1 MAKENEETGKEEF
14 INPEA
19 LPVESEYLEISQQAA
34 VRSVDLPKEGEKRD
48 GSPKSLS
55 EAMDEATDLTDM
67 QFAASRLFPKT
78 YNRRDA
84 MVARIAP
91 DAFLALLHIMVTDQ
105 VMSSDPSKPIN
116 VNDEIFNAYYMLTT
130 GLDGRGRIDF
140 AELLG
145 AAKEIKKEESLL
157 KGL

>member
-1 MAKENEETGKEEF
+1 MVEKNKGTGREEF
-14 INPEA
+14 VNPEA
-19 LPVESEYLEISQQAA
+19 VPVESEYLEVSQQAA
-34 VRSVDLPKEGEKRD
+34 VRNVELPKEGE
-48 GSPKSLS
+48 SAPKSIS

-67 QFAASRLFPKT
+67 QFAASRLFPKI

-84 MVARIAP
+84 MVARVAP
-91 DAFLALLHIMVTDQ
+91 DAFLALLHIMVTDK
-105 VMSSDPSKPIN
+105 VMSSDPSKPIS
-116 VNDEIFNAYYMLTT
+116 VNDEIFDAYYMLTT
-130 GLDGRGRIDF
+130 GLDGKGRIDF

>member
-1 MAKENEETGKEEF
+1 MVEKNTKNTGKEEF
-14 INPEA
+14 INPET
-19 LPVESEYLEISQQAA
+19 LPVESEYLAVSQQAA
-34 VRSVDLPKEGEKRD
+34 VRDVALPEEKAV
-48 GSPKSLS
+48 KSIS

-145 AAKEIKKEESLL
+145 AAKEMKKEESLL